1 MEGSSTDLG
10 GTVALLRLLQVTD
23 SSFPVGGFAFSHG
36 LEWLTQKRI
45 VRDEAALARF
55 LEAYVDQ
62 PVGRQSL
69 PAAARGYRA
78 RSLETLLCVDEAL
91 DAAFAAEGE
100 RNAGRA
106 MGERLLVGAGDAFG
120 AGTRI
125 TELRRLVRARETPGQ
140 YAVAYGAIAAEEGVP
155 EGQMLTALAF
165 SMVLA
170 VTQAAVRLNTI
181 GQAAAARLAAN
192 ASPAIERALA
202 RVGGEGARPAIG
214 ACTPN
219 LDVAALGH
227 PSLTFRMF
235 AS

>member
-1 MEGSSTDLG
+1 MDGQASDVG
-10 GTVALLRLLQVTD
+10 GTAALLRLLQVTD

-36 LEWLTQKRI
+36 LEWLTQRRV
-45 VRDEAALARF
+45 VRDEATLARF

-62 PVGRQSL
+62 SVGRQAL
-69 PAAARGYRA
+69 PAAARAHRGMTVGALR
-78 RSLETLLCVDEAL
+78 RTDEAL
-91 DAAFAAEGE
+91 DASFAAEGE

-106 MGERLLVGAGDAFG
+106 MGERLLVGAVDAFG
-120 AGTRI
+120 AHARI
-125 TELRRLVRARETPGQ
+125 AEFRRLARAGETPGQ
-140 YAVAYGAIAAEEGVP
+140 YAVAYGAVAAAERVP
-155 EGQMLTALAF
+155 EAQMLAALAF

-202 RVGGEGARPAIG
+202 RVAAEGARPAIG
-214 ACTPN
+214 AFTPH

>member
-1 MEGSSTDLG
+1 MDGHASETG
-10 GTVALLRLLQVTD
+10 ALLRLLQVTD

-36 LEWLTQKRI
+36 LEWLTQQRV

-55 LEAYVDQ
+55 IEGYVDQ
-62 PVGRQSL
+62 STGRQAL
-69 PAAARGYRA
+69 PAAARAYRS
-78 RSLETLLCVDEAL
+78 RSLAALLRADEAL

-106 MGERLLVGAGDAFG
+106 MGERLLVAAGDAFG
-120 AGTRI
+120 ASDRAV
-125 TELRRLVRARETPGQ
+125 EFRRLARAGRTPGQ
-140 YAVAYGAIAAEEGVP
+140 YAVAYGAIATEEHVP
-155 EGQMLTALAF
+155 EAQMLTALAF

-192 ASPAIERALA
+192 ATPAIEGALA
-202 RVGGEGARPAIG
+202 RLDAEGARPRIG
-214 ACTPN
+214 AFTPN

-227 PSLTFRMF
+227 PSLAFRMF